1 MSAVIVFPLFY
12 CFSLS
17 MMKPGEIF
25 HYPPQILPSNLYLG
39 NYVELFHT
47 IPIFRF
53 LFNSFL
59 ISVIITLSKII
70 LDSMAAYSFAFFH
83 FKGRNVLFLFILA
96 TYMIPQ
102 EAIVVANFLTIA
114 QLKLLDTLTA
124 VVLPNLVSAVGI
136 FIMRQYFL
144 TLPKELKEASMMD
157 GCGSFRF
164 LTRIA
169 LPLSKTAV
177 ASLAIYEFVVSWNM
191 YMWPLLV
198 TNSVENRTAQVGI
211 SMLNFVDA
219 KSYGLSVA
227 GVVMVLLPA
236 LAVFMLGK
244 ESIVQGM
251 TAGAVKG

>member
-17 MMKPGEIF
+17 LMKPSEIF
-25 HYPPQILPSNLYLG
+25 HYPPQILPSGLYTD
-39 NYVELFHT
+39 NYRELFHT

-59 ISVIITLSKII
+59 ISGIITLSKII
-70 LDSMAAYSFAFFH
+70 IDSMAAYSFAFFN
-83 FKGRNVLFLFILA
+83 FRGKNILFLLILA

-102 EAIVVANFLTIA
+102 EAIVVANFLAIA
-114 QLKLLDTLTA
+114 HLKLLDTLAA
-124 VVLPNLVSAVGI
+124 VVLPNLVSAIGI

-144 TLPKELKEASMMD
+144 TLPKELKEASIMD

-164 LTRIA
+164 LIFIA
-169 LPLSKTAV
+169 LPLSKSAV

-198 TNSVENRTAQVGI
+198 TNSVENRTVQVGI
-211 SMLNFVDA
+211 SMLSFTDS

-227 GVVMVLLPA
+227 GIVMVLLPA
-236 LAVFMLGK
+236 LAVFILGK
-244 ESIVQGM
+244 ENIVQGM
-251 TAGAVKG
+251 TAGAIKE